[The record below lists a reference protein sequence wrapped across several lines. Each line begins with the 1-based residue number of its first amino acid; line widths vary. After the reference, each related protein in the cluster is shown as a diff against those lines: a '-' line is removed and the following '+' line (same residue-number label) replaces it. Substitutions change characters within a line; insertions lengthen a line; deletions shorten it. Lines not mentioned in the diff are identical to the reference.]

1 MTALGMSPA
10 GALQAATSAAA
21 DLLGLADRGR
31 IREGCAADLLLVE
44 GDPCEDIAAVAD
56 TAHHRGVWK
65 DGFDVH
71 ALLGRAGRT
80 PAAPRFLAG
89 EAPF

>member
-1 MTALGMSPA
+1 
-10 GALQAATSAAA
+10 LQAATSVAA

-44 GDPCEDIAAVAD
+44 GDPCEDIAAVAE
-56 TAHHRGVWK
+56 ASRHRGVWK

-71 ALLGRAGRT
+71 AVLGRAGRV
-80 PAAPRFLAG
+80 PGAPRFLAG